1 VPGNASPNRAQQTSE
16 RPRQRLSARLPS
28 LRTAL
33 IVSIGL
39 LIVFRWLHLILA
51 LEIVST
57 GREMQ
62 IQTEELQR
70 IERQNAALQREIA
83 GAESP
88 KNLAERAYQQGY
100 RPRQPIY
107 LRSSRPM
114 PPADADAQNPAA
126 VNSEEGRLAS
136 NMLWLAPWN
145 TLTWEPTIRSPAE
158 SVP

>member
-1 VPGNASPNRAQQTSE
+1 VPGYPPPDQSQQISE
-16 RPRQRLSARLPS
+16 RPRQHLSARAPS
-28 LRTAL
+28 LRTAFV
-33 IVSIGL
+33 IFIGL

-51 LEIVST
+51 LQIAST

-70 IERQNAALQREIA
+70 IERHNAALQREIA

-88 KNLAERAYQQGY
+88 QNLAERAYQQGY

-107 LRSSRPM
+107 LHTSQPLP
-114 PPADADAQNPAA
+114 PPATDAQNPAA
-126 VNSEEGRLAS
+126 IDPDDSSLAS
-136 NMLWLAPWN
+136 GTLWLAPWDA
-145 TLTWEPTIRSPAE
+145 LVQEAGGSSLVE